1 MGIETKTLGMLV
13 DELITTNLKCWF
25 SQEEVMTENDPIKIA
40 NAAKRAQELNG
51 RRNQLIRAIDALNG
65 NEQFSYTSKTYMEDK
80 K

>member
-1 MGIETKTLGMLV
+1 MGIETKTLGMLI

-25 SQEEVMTENDPIKIA
+25 SQEEIMTETDSIKIG
-40 NAAKRAQELNG
+40 NSAKRAQELNG
-51 RRNQLIRAIDALNG
+51 RRNQLIRAIDVLNG